1 MVIAGLIFGATAGVG
16 MALFGAPAVV
26 SALGFKAG
34 SIAAGSA
41 AAKMMS
47 VAAIANNGGVA
58 AGSTVAVLQWLGALL
73 PVDRSGHYQKGELE
87 GLGGAEGAEP
97 LHGGE
102 LASELQDSLLVPKL
116 G

>member
-58 AGSTVAVLQWLGALL
+58 AGSTVAVLQWLGAAGL
-73 PVDRSGHYQKGELE
+73 PVGAKI
-87 GLGGAEGAEP
+87 GLTSILTLLGAAVGASC
-97 LHGGE
+97 L
-102 LASELQDSLLVPKL
+102 
-116 G
+116 